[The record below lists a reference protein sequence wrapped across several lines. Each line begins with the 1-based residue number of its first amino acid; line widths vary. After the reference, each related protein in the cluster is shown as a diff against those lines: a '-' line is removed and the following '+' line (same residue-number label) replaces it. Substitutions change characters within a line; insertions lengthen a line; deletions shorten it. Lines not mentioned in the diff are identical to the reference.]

1 MRAAVIVLA
10 VALAGCSTPE
20 PVDRYKIIAVPVE
33 KVKKVTRTK
42 TVTVMRDCP
51 ALPEFNPAWQPAE
64 VSAWQRT
71 VIRMYKECA
80 K

>member
-1 MRAAVIVLA
+1 MRAAVIA
-10 VALAGCSTPE
+10 VAFTLAGCGAPE
-20 PVDRYKIIAVPVE
+20 HVDRYKIIAVPVE

-51 ALPEFNPAWQPAE
+51 ALPEFNPNWQPAE
-64 VSAWQRT
+64 VSVWQRT

>member
-1 MRAAVIVLA
+1 MRAAAI
-10 VALAGCSTPE
+10 ALAAFLTGCGAPE

-33 KVKKVTRTK
+33 KIKKVTRTK

-51 ALPEFNPAWQPAE
+51 SLPEFNPDWQPSE

>member
-1 MRAAVIVLA
+1 MRALVLA
-10 VALAGCSTPE
+10 AVLALVGCAASE
-20 PVDRYKIIAVPVE
+20 QVDRYKIIPVPVE
-33 KVKKVTRTK
+33 KVKRVVRTK
-42 TVTVMRDCP
+42 TVTVLRDCP
-51 ALPEFNPAWQPAE
+51 ALPEFNAAWQPSE

>member
-1 MRAAVIVLA
+1 MKALIVVAIAVLV
-10 VALAGCSTPE
+10 GCSVSD
-20 PVDRYKIIAVPVE
+20 PVDRYKIIPVPVE
-33 KVKKVTRTK
+33 KFKRVVRTK
-42 TVTVMRDCP
+42 TVTVLRDCP
-51 ALPEFNPAWQPAE
+51 ALPEFNAGWQPSE

>member
-1 MRAAVIVLA
+1 MRALVVVAVM
-10 VALAGCSTPE
+10 ALAGCGLVE
-20 PVDRYKIIAVPVE
+20 PVDRYKIIPVPVE
-33 KVKKVTRTK
+33 KVKRVVRTK
-42 TVTVMRDCP
+42 TVTVLRDCA
-51 ALPEFNPAWQPAE
+51 ALPEFNAAWQPSE

>member
-1 MRAAVIVLA
+1 MRAVVIVA
-10 VALAGCSTPE
+10 VLALAGCAFSE
-20 PVDRYKIIAVPVE
+20 PVDRYKIISVPVE
-33 KVKKVTRTK
+33 KVKRVVRTK
-42 TVTVMRDCP
+42 TVTILRDCP
-51 ALPEFNPAWQPAE
+51 ALPGFNAAWQPSE

>member
-1 MRAAVIVLA
+1 MRAAVIALSV
-10 VALAGCSTPE
+10 VLAGCSAPQ
-20 PVDRYKIIAVPVE
+20 PIDRYKIIAVPVE
-33 KVKKVTRTK
+33 KIKKVTRTK
-42 TVTVMRDCP
+42 TVTVLRDCP
-51 ALPEFNPAWQPAE
+51 TLPDFNPEWQPAQ

>member
-1 MRAAVIVLA
+1 MRALAVVAVI
-10 VALAGCSTPE
+10 ALAGCALSE
-20 PVDRYKIIAVPVE
+20 PVDRYKIIPVSVE
-33 KVKKVTRTK
+33 KVKRVVRTK
-42 TVTVMRDCP
+42 TVTVLRDCP
-51 ALPEFNPAWQPAE
+51 TLPEFNAAWQPSE